1 MLVCLFVCV
10 KEFDVEVK
18 DKFEEVEGV
27 GGGWRA
33 RGVSDRVVLS
43 APLQHALQ
51 GSPGAC
57 SVK

>member
-1 MLVCLFVCV
+1 MELGEKTQVVR
-10 KEFDVEVK
+10 
-18 DKFEEVEGV
+18 GR

-43 APLQHALQ
+43 APLWLALQ
-51 GSPGAC
+51 GSPEAC